1 MRGVVRQL
9 LTYDGERIERV
20 ALLGVPPAFAEW
32 SRGNPLTKN
41 AALIARGIATGK
53 PVQATDVTTD
63 EFLAAS
69 PSVRDAL
76 VELGGVRALLQVPL
90 LKDGAVVGFI
100 AIFRREPGVFPDKQI
115 ALLEGFAAQAV
126 IAMENARLLTE
137 QQEAL
142 EQQTATAEVLQ
153 VINGSPGNLT
163 PVFDAM
169 LEKAMRLCGAAF
181 GSLYTYDGEHVP
193 FRGATRCAD
202 RLCRISH
209 GRTPPSGR
217 LRRRPGIAYFANKTH
232 RPHIGYDA
240 GRGVSVR
247 PRRHPGA
254 GRAWWRAHHSR
265 CAVAARTTLSLATSR
280 SIARRCAAFSD
291 KQIALVQNFAEQAV
305 IAMENA
311 RLLTEQREAL
321 EQQTATSDV
330 LQVIN
335 SSLGD
340 LAPVFD
346 AILEKAHRLC
356 GVTHGGL
363 VLRDGETF
371 RAVATHSY
379 SGAFEEQLRQGY
391 RGADNPITRSLIDG
405 ARFVHLPDMAQID
418 HPMVRASF
426 ELEGVRTGLY
436 VPLRKDDVLLGMI
449 SSTRTEIRPFS
460 DKEIALVENFAAQ
473 AVIAMENARLLGE
486 LRQRTGDLQESL
498 EYQTAISDVLKII
511 SRSTFDLQP
520 VLKTLLETAARLCD
534 ADGGGISLREGNGY
548 RIAAQLLP
556 RYFGIRR
563 VLPQSVDDSGPR
575 VRDRTYRA

>member
-1 MRGVVRQL
+1 MMPTGPAILGAERLQTWAARVRQL
-9 LTYDGERIERV
+9 MV
-20 ALLGVPPAFAEW
+20 AL
-32 SRGNPLTKN
+32 R
-41 AALIARGIATGK
+41 
-53 PVQATDVTTD
+53 
-63 EFLAAS
+63 
-69 PSVRDAL
+69 
-76 VELGGVRALLQVPL
+76 
-90 LKDGAVVGFI
+90 KDGNLLGAI
-100 AIFRREPGVFPDKQI
+100 NIFR
-115 ALLEGFAAQAV
+115 
-126 IAMENARLLTE
+126 
-137 QQEAL
+137 QQ
-142 EQQTATAEVLQ
+142 
-153 VINGSPGNLT
+153 
-163 PVFDAM
+163 
-169 LEKAMRLCGAAF
+169 
-181 GSLYTYDGEHVP
+181 
-193 FRGATRCAD
+193 
-202 RLCRISH
+202 
-209 GRTPPSGR
+209 
-217 LRRRPGIAYFANKTH
+217 
-232 RPHIGYDA
+232 
-240 GRGVSVR
+240 VR
-247 PRRHPGA
+247 P
-254 GRAWWRAHHSR
+254 
-265 CAVAARTTLSLATSR
+265 
-280 SIARRCAAFSD
+280 FSD
-291 KQIALVQNFAEQAV
+291 RQIALVQNFAEQAV

-363 VLRDGETF
+363 VLRDGEIF

-405 ARFVHLPDMAQID
+405 ARFVHLPDLAQID

-436 VPLRKDDVLLGMI
+436 VPLRKDDALLGMI
-449 SSTRTEIRPFS
+449 SCTRTEIRPFS

-498 EYQTAISDVLKII
+498 EYQTAISDVLKVI

-520 VLKTLLETAARLCD
+520 VLETLLGTAARLCD
-534 ADGGGISLREGNGY
+534 ADGAVISLREGNGY
-548 RIAAQLLP
+548 RMAANYYF
-556 RYFGIRR
+556 RYFGLRC

-575 VRDRTYRA
+575 VRDRTTVLEARTIHVTDIMSDPEFTLPAVLTRWCPNCARRAVAA